1 MLWFRRKFKGT
12 PSDLTSTAGGTTGS
26 WFDRSDC
33 SDQLL
38 WWLSFFLW
46 NEKWGF
52 MPCFFLDACHDL
64 EALHSWCLL
73 FTCKMF
79 LEFWFNLS
87 SNTIFSRI
95 LSLVVSFVLYMRL
108 NYIYIYRCAICLFFG
123 FHNSWLQ
130 KGIMLFQSDLKV
142 LQQLVGSMNQILQ
155 VDTNYTRL
163 A

>member
-38 WWLSFFLW
+38 WWLSFFY
-46 NEKWGF
+46 ETRSEGS
-52 MPCFFLDACHDL
+52 CHVFFLDACHDL

-108 NYIYIYRCAICLFFG
+108 NYLYIYTDVPSVCFLVSIIHG
-123 FHNSWLQ
+123 FK
-130 KGIMLFQSDLKV
+130 KGSCYSKV
-142 LQQLVGSMNQILQ
+142 IWKCCSNLWALWIKSF
-155 VDTNYTRL
+155 R
-163 A
+163 